1 MTLSFDALAEQFD
14 DQRGLPANALRH
26 LVAFVDGI
34 ARGRTLTV
42 VEPGIGT
49 GRISLPLA
57 AAGHRIVGVDISR
70 PMLDACAR
78 KAATLRVE
86 ERVTLIEGD
95 ATMIPCKDDSCDLG
109 VFASLLYLLRGWED
123 VLDELARIVRPGGVV
138 VWIRER
144 TERGDALALWD
155 TGWRTRVEAA
165 GFHHQAASPTED
177 EILAALSRR
186 WPDVMTEPLA
196 SWTFGQSVGRAR
208 DGYGE
213 RLRSLYPQIP
223 DDTWS
228 VMVQDF
234 LHWAET
240 SFPDPEGRLDGQVML
255 EAIVAWT

>member
-26 LVAFVDGI
+26 LVAFVDDI
-34 ARGRTLTV
+34 ARGRTLTI

-57 AAGHRIVGVDISR
+57 ASGHRIVGIDISR

-95 ATMIPCKDDSCDLG
+95 ATAIPREDDSCDVG
-109 VFASLLYLLRGWED
+109 IFASLLYLVRDWEG
-123 VLDELARIVRPGGVV
+123 VLDEFARVVRPGGAV

-144 TERGDALALWD
+144 TERGGTLALWD
-155 TGWRTRVEAA
+155 IGWRTRVETA
-165 GFHHQAASPTED
+165 GFRHQAASPTED
-177 EILAALSRR
+177 EILAALQRR

-196 SWTFGQSVGRAR
+196 SWTFGQSVGQAR

-213 RLRSLYPQIP
+213 RLRSLYPAIP

-228 VMVQDF
+228 VLVQDF

-240 SFPDPEGRLDGQVML
+240 SFPDPDGRIDGQVML
-255 EAIVAWT
+255 EGVVAWT